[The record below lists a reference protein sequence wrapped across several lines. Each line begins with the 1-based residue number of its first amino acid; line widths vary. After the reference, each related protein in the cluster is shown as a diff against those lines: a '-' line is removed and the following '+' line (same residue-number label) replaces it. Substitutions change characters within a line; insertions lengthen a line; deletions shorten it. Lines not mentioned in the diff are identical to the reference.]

1 VRGASCSTRRANW
14 TAIVVTPSVF
24 LATVERSGND
34 RSPENLSPTPASAPM
49 SHIRTS
55 KQSGAAIKSPFS
67 RGPRHSEV
75 HLSSSPVPLGRGRLP
90 GAATLAR
97 AESRTHATRLVLSRS
112 LRDAHQ
118 KPPGYGEGTRVR
130 AVRVHPRRRKPG
142 PAEVGTA

>member
-1 VRGASCSTRRANW
+1 
-14 TAIVVTPSVF
+14 
-24 LATVERSGND
+24 
-34 RSPENLSPTPASAPM
+34 M

-55 KQSGAAIKSPFS
+55 KQSGAAIINVF
-67 RGPRHSEV
+67 PRAEAQSF
-75 HLSSSPVPLGRGRLP
+75 LPRRGRLP

-97 AESRTHATRLVLSRS
+97 TESRTHATRLVLSRS